1 MKNCTNLLVGAILVA
16 VLVGSVSAQDAAD
29 RPRKAAEARG
39 QVRERS
45 ADSPRTMGAESQLE
59 ALNAIKEQADKLITA
74 IKSGKAPD
82 FGKLRQMSQEARG
95 KIQGKLAEMWGNR
108 RKAIAEIEKQVGRLK
123 GGRAGAVAQARV
135 TAQQLRA
142 ILESAKKEG
151 AKETAAL
158 VEKLLARSRPAPR
171 ERGGGDRPAREGEQR
186 DADAGRKA
194 PSFEVKTFDGKAVSL
209 ADYRRQ
215 VVVLEWFN
223 FECPFSRYHYQTKKT
238 MIELAKKY
246 KDKGVVWLVVNSTNH
261 TTPQANLEFSKKHS
275 LPFPIL
281 DDRDGKI
288 GKAYGAKTTPH
299 MFVVDRRG
307 SIVYDGAI
315 DNAPSGKIAAGQEYV
330 NYVDKVLSELIDRR
344 DISVRQTKSYGCSV
358 KYAR

>member
-1 MKNCTNLLVGAILVA
+1 MKTCTNLLFGAILLA
-16 VLVGSVSAQDAAD
+16 VLVGSVSAQDKAD
-29 RPRKAAEARG
+29 GPRKAGEARK
-39 QVRERS
+39 QAREGS
-45 ADSPRTMGAESQLE
+45 ANAPRAMGAEAQLE

-74 IKSGKAPD
+74 IKSGKAPT
-82 FGKLRQMSQEARG
+82 FGKLRQMSEEARA
-95 KIQGKLAEMWGNR
+95 KTQGKLAEMWGNR

-123 GGRAGAVAQARV
+123 GGRAGAVAQTRV
-135 TAQQLRA
+135 GAQQLRA

-151 AKETAAL
+151 AKQTAAL
-158 VEKLLARSRPAPR
+158 VEKLLSRSRPAPR
-171 ERGGGDRPAREGEQR
+171 ERTGGDRPAREGVQR

-194 PSFEVKTFDGKAVSL
+194 PSFELRTFDGKTVRL

-238 MIELAKKY
+238 MVELAEQY
-246 KDKGVVWLVVNSTNH
+246 KDEGVVWLAVNSTNH

-281 DDRDGKI
+281 DDRDGKV

-315 DNAPSGKIAAGQEYV
+315 DNAPSGKIAVGREYV
-330 NYVDKVLSELIDRR
+330 NYIDKVLSELIDRR